1 MEYFE
6 PMTNARVNL
15 KILLIYLIHQLI
27 VFGSIYLNHT
37 LYAPQGSPKGL
48 GVIWPLL
55 ANWDGEWYLKIV
67 AQGYSQHSAAF
78 FPLYP
83 LLIWVLN
90 SLGMKP
96 LAAGLLISNL
106 CLLGI
111 CFLFFTLISNDY
123 DQKVA
128 LKALWYLMLFPTS
141 FFLNLVYTE
150 ALFLLWVLVAFANAR
165 RGHWLLAGIGGLLA
179 AATRNW
185 GVFVVVPLIVEYL
198 HQIGFNWR
206 RIKGQI
212 LWLGIIPV
220 GLLSYMFFL
229 QSRFADPLL
238 FVKVQASWL
247 RGTSLPWDAFLITI
261 RNIVN
266 DRYWGRNFLDLLITV
281 LAMGML
287 LVGFRKKIRFSYLVY
302 GIIGFLI
309 PLFAASP
316 RAGLFSMPRFV
327 MVLFPIYL
335 GAAVGFNRPDLERGI
350 IALFA
355 GALAHFSVLFSQL
368 RWIA

>member
-1 MEYFE
+1 MEDFE
-6 PMTNARVNL
+6 SMKNARITL
-15 KILLIYLIHQLI
+15 KILSVYLVHQLI

-37 LYAPQGSPKGL
+37 LYAPRGSFKGV
-48 GVIWPLL
+48 GVLWPLL
-55 ANWDGEWYLKIV
+55 ANWDGEWYLRIV
-67 AQGYSQHSAAF
+67 TDGYNQHSAAF

-83 LLIWVLN
+83 LLIGLLH
-90 SLGMKP
+90 SFGIKP
-96 LAAGLLISNL
+96 LTAGLLISNV

-111 CFLFFTLISNDY
+111 CFLFFMMISKDY

-128 LKALWYLMLFPTS
+128 FKALWYLMLFPTS
-141 FFLNLVYTE
+141 FFLNVVYTE
-150 ALFLLWVLVAFANAR
+150 ALFLLGVLVAFASAR
-165 RGHWLLAGIGGLLA
+165 QGRWLLAGIGGLCA

-185 GVFVVVPLIVEYL
+185 GVFIVIPLIVEYL
-198 HQIGFNWR
+198 HQINFNWR
-206 RIKGQI
+206 RIQGRI
-212 LWLGIIPV
+212 GWLGIIPV

-229 QSRFADPLL
+229 QSRFGDPFL

-247 RGTSLPWDAFLITI
+247 RGASLPWDAFLFTI
-261 RNIVN
+261 GNIVN
-266 DRYWGRNFLDLLITV
+266 DRYWGRNFLDLLVTV
-281 LAMGML
+281 PAMGML
-287 LVGFRKKIRFSYLVY
+287 LSGFRKKIRVSYLVY
-302 GIIGFLI
+302 GVIGFLI

-335 GAAVGFNRPDLERGI
+335 GIAVGFNRSEPERGI